1 MTDRTGPP
9 RGPVITAAEAARMHA
24 AAAPGGICIEAV
36 VIGDEPGVIDRIAA
50 VLLPWLSGPAEP
62 EREAEL

>member
-1 MTDRTGPP
+1 
-9 RGPVITAAEAARMHA
+9 VITAAEAARMHA
-24 AAAPGGICIEAV
+24 AAAPGGICIEAA

-50 VLLPWLSGPAEP
+50 VLLPWLSGPSEP